1 MNPSSLR
8 VKEGFAVTHWAEH
21 PVWIATIMQMF
32 QIRFLPAHSRVL
44 VISAILIMAWY
55 HILRTDK
62 LNFVVH
68 FRVIQPIQ
76 FASHGIVHTSLK
88 TSSG

>member
-32 QIRFLPAHSRVL
+32 QTRFLPAHSRVL
-44 VISAILIMAWY
+44 VIPAILIIAWSY
-55 HILRTDK
+55 ILRTD
-62 LNFVVH
+62 NAIFVVL
-68 FRVIQPIQ
+68 FKVI
-76 FASHGIVHTSLK
+76 
-88 TSSG
+88 